1 MDNDQMTQ
9 QPNEAATQQ
18 PSAPRNWED
27 AVNTHEKTGIPI
39 TIVFYKGQKAPEL
52 CCTKCGGN
60 VVALPA
66 GGQ

>member
-1 MDNDQMTQ
+1 MNKDQTTQ
-9 QPNEAATQQ
+9 QPNEPTTEQ
-18 PSAPRNWED
+18 SSVPRTWLE
-27 AVNTHEKTGIPI
+27 AVEFAEKSGLPI